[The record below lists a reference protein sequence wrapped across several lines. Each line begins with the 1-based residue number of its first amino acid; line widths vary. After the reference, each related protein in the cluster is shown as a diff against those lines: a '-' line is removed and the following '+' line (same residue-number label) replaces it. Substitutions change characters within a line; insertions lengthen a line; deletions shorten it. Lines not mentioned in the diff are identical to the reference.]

1 MSILSIKDLNLYI
14 REKQILHDI
23 SFDLN
28 HGEVL
33 GIAGESGSGKSLTAL
48 SILNLLPNYSRKN
61 GFIYFDNKCISNLD
75 DKEMCKIRGKDIS
88 LIFQEPMTALNPLKT
103 IKEQVAEPLMV
114 HRNCSKKKSLDIA
127 TYYLAKV
134 ELPRKLITNN
144 IYPHELSGGQQQ
156 RVLIAKSLVLKPRII
171 IADEPTTSLDVT
183 TQKGIL
189 DLLKN
194 LVNQNGISL
203 LLITHDLAVLA
214 QSADRVAIMK
224 SGEILEIGD
233 LKKIFKAKKNY
244 YTRKLLD
251 SVNYSPIKKN
261 TASKKILLAV
271 NSISTNYYNSR
282 SLFFKK
288 ENTSKILN
296 DISFKIYEGEIL
308 GVVGESG
315 SGKSTLVKTILGL
328 QNIEKGEILIK
339 NRKVEANKFNDL
351 KIRSMMQV
359 VFQDP
364 YGSFNPRHRIK
375 RLIAEPF
382 FLLNTIL
389 TKKDI
394 DEKVCLALKEVGLSP
409 NDSNKFIHE
418 FSGGQRQR
426 IAIARALIIK
436 PKLIILDEAVSS
448 LDVSIKAQILDLL
461 VELAEKYTLTY
472 LFVSHDLSIIR
483 NIANRVIVIRK
494 GEIVE
499 EGKAKH
505 VLSNPEDSYTK
516 TLVEAIPTISK
527 KLLNGGQIVK

>member
-1 MSILSIKDLNLYI
+1 MSSLSIKDFNLYI

-23 SFDLN
+23 SFELN
-28 HGEVL
+28 QGEVL

-48 SILNLLPNYSRKN
+48 SILNLLPNYSRKT
-61 GFIYFDNKCISNLD
+61 GFIYFDNKCISNFT

-103 IKEQVAEPLMV
+103 IKEQVAEPLLI
-114 HRNCSKKKSLDIA
+114 HGNCLKKKSLDIA
-127 TYYLAKV
+127 TYYLEKV
-134 ELPRKLITNN
+134 ELPKNIITNN
-144 IYPHELSGGQQQ
+144 SYPHELSGGQQQ

-194 LVNQNGISL
+194 LVYQNGISL

-214 QSADRVAIMK
+214 QCANRVAIMQ
-224 SGEILEIGD
+224 SGEIVEIGN
-233 LKKIFKAKKNY
+233 LNEVFKAKKHP
-244 YTRKLLD
+244 YTRKLLN
-251 SVNYSPIKKN
+251 SVNYSPIKKD
-261 TASKKILLAV
+261 TSSKQILLSV
-271 NSISTNYYNSR
+271 NSVSTSYYSSK
-282 SLFFKK
+282 SLFLKK
-288 ENTSKILN
+288 ENKSKILN

-328 QNIEKGEILIK
+328 QNIEKGEIFIK
-339 NRKVEANKFNDL
+339 NRKIEANKFNDL

-382 FLLNTIL
+382 FLLNNVL

-394 DEKVCLALKEVGLSP
+394 DEKVYLALEEVGLSP
-409 NDSNKFIHE
+409 SDSNKFIHE

-426 IAIARALIIK
+426 IAIARALITK

-461 VELAEKYTLTY
+461 VELANKHTLTY
-472 LFVSHDLSIIR
+472 LFVSHDLSVVQ
-483 NIANRVIVIRK
+483 NIANRVIVIKK

-505 VLSNPEDSYTK
+505 VLSNPEDHYTK
-516 TLVEAIPTISK
+516 TLVEAIPTISR
-527 KLLNGGQIVK
+527 KLLNGGQIAK